1 MTKSII
7 SLLKYYSWKKF
18 SVIFEEKWATVAKSL
33 HAQATANNMTV
44 NHMKKVVDE
53 HKCCEEKL
61 ACCHS
66 GYWYQVIQETKNR
79 TRSKL
84 S

>member
-1 MTKSII
+1 M
-7 SLLKYYSWKKF
+7 
-18 SVIFEEKWATVAKSL
+18 AKSL
-33 HAQATANNMTV
+33 HSQAKTNNMTV
-44 NHMKKVVDE
+44 NHMRKVVDR

-84 S
+84 REEQKGGGERTKEEEGRGSEKDKSWRK